1 MRFADTVS
9 NPMLSGALNLMMS
22 NPDVEYKKM
31 FIQEV
36 MRSEFLMPVRVMGET
51 QTNENGEVIVPED
64 TQVNFPLLANKAG
77 VKFYMAFTSRKEFE
91 KWPPHDNFKTMA
103 FTYQDY
109 FDIIMSKDEEGNYNP
124 GFGFVIDPF
133 SYKIVFDR
141 NKMINLYIRSSDME
155 AEEANTQTVELKEEE
170 EEKEEN

>member
-9 NPMLSGALNLMMS
+9 NPMLSGALNLMIENS
-22 NPDVEYKKM
+22 DVEYKKM

-36 MRSEFLMPVRVMGET
+36 MRSEFLIPARVLGET
-51 QTNENGEVIVPED
+51 QTNENGEVTVPEG
-64 TQVNFPLLANKAG
+64 TQVNFPLLANRADE
-77 VKFYMAFTSRKEFE
+77 KFYMAFTSRKEFE
-91 KWPPHDNFKTMA
+91 KWPPHANFKTMA

-141 NKMINLYIRSSDME
+141 NKMINLYIRSSAMDE
-155 AEEANTQTVELKEEE
+155 DDGHTQTVEINEDED
-170 EEKEEN
+170 